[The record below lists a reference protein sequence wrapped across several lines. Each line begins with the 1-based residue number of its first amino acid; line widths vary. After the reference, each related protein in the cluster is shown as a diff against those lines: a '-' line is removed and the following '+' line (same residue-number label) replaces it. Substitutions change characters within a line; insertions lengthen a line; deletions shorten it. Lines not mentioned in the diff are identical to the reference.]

1 MRKRESSRP
10 NAYADIHRAGRG
22 LREVREGRPAFARSI
37 GTRANLQ
44 ARSPFDVSDQAL
56 AFAMTS
62 GARGAGLKQQI
73 ASQLSGSRRKHDQES
88 APVESAAL
96 NGSLLL
102 SLAGAVEGFNGAVQA
117 ASASRSPQERP
128 APERQAKE
136 AAQSPFQ
143 CAEVHSMKSQD
154 SLDDIVASHLMTQDS
169 LSPTLQTASP
179 PAEAMPRQ
187 DAREAAIQRHE
198 SAVQQILHGHG
209 GSSPPA
215 TSASGTDTFQGGL
228 LAPTPA
234 HHLGTSWGS
243 WQLGQQQSQA
253 QTERGFVGHAPGR
266 LAGPRRSSM
275 EELVDMTQDS
285 LAGNAA
291 AARSHV
297 HMLCKQCTRACACAC
312 VRARGCMCMTC
323 VTWHAQAMAWTMW

>member
-1 MRKRESSRP
+1 MRKMESSKP
-10 NAYADIHRAGRG
+10 TAYADIHRAGRG
-22 LREVREGRPAFARSI
+22 LREGRPAFARSI

-88 APVESAAL
+88 AAVESAAL

-136 AAQSPFQ
+136 ASQSPFQ
-143 CAEVHSMKSQD
+143 CAEVHSMKSRD

-234 HHLGTSWGS
+234 HHLGTSWGT
-243 WQLGQQQSQA
+243 W
-253 QTERGFVGHAPGR
+253 
-266 LAGPRRSSM
+266 RS
-275 EELVDMTQDS
+275 
-285 LAGNAA
+285 
-291 AARSHV
+291 
-297 HMLCKQCTRACACAC
+297 
-312 VRARGCMCMTC
+312 
-323 VTWHAQAMAWTMW
+323 